1 MSNEMLIKINNIDVW
16 LQEVIGFEEQQE
28 DGSFI
33 ELEGNWTGLELSFDD
48 THLYSMCIH
57 KENLEQFLFAIGK
70 GEDEFRKTSKELED
84 INWV

>member
-1 MSNEMLIKINNIDVW
+1 MYNEMLIKINNIDVW
-16 LQEVIGFEEQQE
+16 LQEVISYEEEQE

-48 THLYSMCIH
+48 NHLYSMCIH

-70 GEDEFRKTSKELED
+70 GEDEFRKTAKELED
-84 INWV
+84 IEWV